1 MSEPAAKAMSPGFV
15 VLLLALLLGI
25 QPVTTDVYL
34 PALPAMQ
41 ADLRAAMA
49 EVQLTFAALLLAFGV
64 SQLVWGP
71 LSDRFGR
78 RPVLLVGM
86 GGYVL
91 ASLACVVAPDM
102 ELLVLARIAQGA
114 FMGAAVMCARAIVRD
129 LYHPLEGARMMSRG
143 LTGLGVIAIACAPLG
158 SAVTEWVHWRAALLV
173 LALFGIGTFAFIALR
188 FKETIPQRNPRAL
201 VPGTMLRAWSQ
212 IARHPTFLTYSLLS
226 TASYVALF
234 SFLAGSSFVLIGTL
248 GISKLA
254 YGGFMATQS
263 VIYILGTV
271 ACRRMLVRLGI
282 RRSVF
287 VAGFVTFT
295 AGALMGGL
303 AWFGWGQTWY
313 GPWAVMLPQAIFILA
328 HGVHQPVG
336 QSGTVSP
343 FPQMAGAA
351 SALNGFIMMAA
362 AFGVGL
368 WLGQAMDGTP
378 RPMAA
383 AHFVWC
389 TVIAV
394 TAWTLV
400 QKYGEPPEHG

>member
-1 MSEPAAKAMSPGFV
+1 MSPAIV
-15 VLLLALLLGI
+15 VVLLALLLGI

-78 RPVLLVGM
+78 RPVLLIGM

-91 ASLACVVAPDM
+91 ASLACVAAPDM

-303 AWFGWGQTWY
+303 AWFGWGQPWY
-313 GPWAVMLPQAIFILA
+313 GPWAVMLPQAIFIVA

>member
-1 MSEPAAKAMSPGFV
+1 MSPAIV
-15 VLLLALLLGI
+15 VVLLALLLGI

-78 RPVLLVGM
+78 RPVLLIGM

-91 ASLACVVAPDM
+91 ASLACVAAPDM

-303 AWFGWGQTWY
+303 AWFGWGQPWY

>member
-1 MSEPAAKAMSPGFV
+1 MSPAIV
-15 VLLLALLLGI
+15 VVLLALLLGI

-78 RPVLLVGM
+78 RPVLLIGM

-91 ASLACVVAPDM
+91 ASLACVAAPDM

-313 GPWAVMLPQAIFILA
+313 GPWAVMLPQAIFIVA